1 MDAFGWAISRKSAG
15 LAGVVYRV
23 EFARRAGNTVMA
35 DNEHAIHELI
45 ASTRELSNLIRIHEA
60 DIASLKAK
68 VENNLRQSERLES
81 MVHQIGDDVSAV
93 RSDVTNK
100 VNEMQL
106 AVMNHIQS
114 DEVAQNRILKTIIIA
129 AFVNGLAV
137 IVWLASSW
145 VDSGMP
151 WPIFP
156 WL

>member
-1 MDAFGWAISRKSAG
+1 
-15 LAGVVYRV
+15 
-23 EFARRAGNTVMA
+23 MA
-35 DNEHAIHELI
+35 DNEHAIYELI

-60 DIASLKAK
+60 DIAALKAK

-100 VNEMQL
+100 VNEMQI
-106 AVMNHIQS
+106 AVLNHIQN
-114 DEVAQNRILKTIIIA
+114 DEIAQNRILKTIIVA
-129 AFVNGLAV
+129 AFVNGMAV
-137 IVWLASSW
+137 ILWLMNSW
-145 VDSGMP
+145 VESGMP

>member
-1 MDAFGWAISRKSAG
+1 
-15 LAGVVYRV
+15 
-23 EFARRAGNTVMA
+23 MA

-60 DIASLKAK
+60 DIAALKAK

-93 RSDVTNK
+93 RSDVTSK
-100 VNEMQL
+100 VNEMQI
-106 AVMNHIQS
+106 AVLNHIQN
-114 DEVAQNRILKTIIIA
+114 DEIAQNRILKTIIIA

-137 IVWLASSW
+137 IMWLASSW
-145 VDSGMP
+145 YESGMP

>member
-1 MDAFGWAISRKSAG
+1 
-15 LAGVVYRV
+15 
-23 EFARRAGNTVMA
+23 MA

-60 DIASLKAK
+60 DIAALKAK

-137 IVWLASSW
+137 IMWLASSW
-145 VDSGMP
+145 FDSGMP

>member
-1 MDAFGWAISRKSAG
+1 
-15 LAGVVYRV
+15 
-23 EFARRAGNTVMA
+23 MA

-60 DIASLKAK
+60 DIAALKAK

-100 VNEMQL
+100 VNEMHI
-106 AVMNHIQS
+106 AVLNHIQN
-114 DEVAQNRILKTIIIA
+114 DEIAQNRILKTIIVA
-129 AFVNGLAV
+129 AFVNGMAV
-137 IVWLASSW
+137 ILWLMNSW
-145 VDSGMP
+145 VESGMP

>member
-1 MDAFGWAISRKSAG
+1 
-15 LAGVVYRV
+15 
-23 EFARRAGNTVMA
+23 MA

-45 ASTRELSNLIRIHEA
+45 ASTRELSNIIRIHEA
-60 DIASLKAK
+60 DIAALKAK

-93 RSDVTNK
+93 RNDVTSK
-100 VNEMQL
+100 VNEMQI
-106 AVMNHIQS
+106 AVLNHIQN
-114 DEVAQNRILKTIIIA
+114 DEIAQNRILKTIIIA

-137 IVWLASSW
+137 IMWLASSW
-145 VDSGMP
+145 YESGMP

>member
-1 MDAFGWAISRKSAG
+1 
-15 LAGVVYRV
+15 
-23 EFARRAGNTVMA
+23 MA

-60 DIASLKAK
+60 DIAALKAK

-81 MVHQIGDDVSAV
+81 MVHQIGDDFSAV
-93 RSDVTNK
+93 RSDVTSK
-100 VNEMQL
+100 VNEMQI
-106 AVMNHIQS
+106 AVLNHIQN
-114 DEVAQNRILKTIIIA
+114 DEIAQNRILKTIIIA

-137 IVWLASSW
+137 IMWLASSW
-145 VDSGMP
+145 YESGMP